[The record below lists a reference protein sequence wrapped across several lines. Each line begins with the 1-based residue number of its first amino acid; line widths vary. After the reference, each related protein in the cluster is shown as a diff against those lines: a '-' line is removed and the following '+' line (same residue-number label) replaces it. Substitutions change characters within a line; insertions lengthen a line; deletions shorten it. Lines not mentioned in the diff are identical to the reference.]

1 MKEMKR
7 LIIALVTLGVATSP
21 VMIQQAAAQEGQPM
35 TDAHVERIQA
45 NCNDAQTTLQQLH
58 TSDGP
63 LRVNRGQVYDSIS
76 TKLMTRLN
84 SRLALNKLDGSALV
98 KITSQ
103 YDKALSSF
111 RSDYKLYDNQMSA
124 TLAINCRKQPVAFY
138 DAVAKARKL
147 RETVHNDVTEMH
159 RLIAEYQ
166 KAFDAFSQQFKSTT
180 ASKGSN

>member
-1 MKEMKR
+1 MKGMKR
-7 LIIALVTLGVATSP
+7 LFILLVALGVAAST
-21 VMIQQAAAQEGQPM
+21 ITLQQVAAQEGQPM

-58 TSDGP
+58 ASDGP
-63 LRVNRGQVYDSIS
+63 LRVNRGQAYDSIS

-111 RSDYKLYDNQMSA
+111 RSDYKLYDNQMGA
-124 TLAINCRKQPVAFY
+124 TLAIDCRKQPVAFY
-138 DAVAKARKL
+138 DSVAKARKL
-147 RETVHNDVTEMH
+147 REAVHNDVTEMH
-159 RLIAEYQ
+159 RLIGEYQ
-166 KAFDAFSQQFKSTT
+166 KAFDAFSQQYKTNVDH
-180 ASKGSN
+180 KGDK